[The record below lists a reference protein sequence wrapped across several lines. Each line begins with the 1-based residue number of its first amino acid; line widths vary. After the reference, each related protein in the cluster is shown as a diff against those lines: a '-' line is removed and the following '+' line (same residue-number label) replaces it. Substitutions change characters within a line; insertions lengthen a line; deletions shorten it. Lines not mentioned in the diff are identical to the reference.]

1 MKRLLILVAVAALA
15 AGTLLLAQQP
25 TFRVDVRLVRMLV
38 TVKDKTGQNV
48 GSLNKADFSISDNG
62 VKQEI
67 ALFERHTELPLSI
80 AVAIDTSLS
89 TMKELRY
96 EIESVSRFFRALLR
110 EGNPEDAVLLYT
122 FNYEVQ
128 MLSNFTRRLDRLE
141 QSMKGLKPVGGTS
154 MYDAIYF
161 ASRELEERDGRR
173 VIVVVT
179 DGGDTTSGKTY
190 HEALE
195 AAHMADAAIYSIL
208 VMPIRNEAGRNI
220 GGENALTTLAQST
233 GGRVFAPSL
242 GKELDQSFDEILRDL
257 RTQYLIGFYPKNV
270 LSTKERFHRLDVR
283 VNRPDLRVIS
293 RNGYYG
299 DSD

>member
-1 MKRLLILVAVAALA
+1 MKRFLVLIVAAALVAAA
-15 AGTLLLAQQP
+15 LLAQQP
-25 TFRVDVRLVRMLV
+25 TFRVNVRLVRMLV
-38 TVKDKTGQNV
+38 TVKDKAGQNV
-48 GSLNKADFSISDNG
+48 GSLNKSDFSISQSG

-67 ALFERHTELPLSI
+67 ALFERHTEQPLSI

-89 TMKELRY
+89 TMTELKY
-96 EIESVSRFFRALLR
+96 EVESVSRFFQALLR
-110 EGNPEDAVLLYT
+110 EGNPDDAVSLYS

-128 MLSNFTRRLDRLE
+128 MLSGFTRRLERLE
-141 QSMKGLKPVGGTS
+141 QSMRGLKPVGGTS

-242 GKELDQSFDEILRDL
+242 GKELDRAFDEILRDL
-257 RTQYLIGFYPKNV
+257 RTQYLIGFYPKNIPP
-270 LSTKERFHRLDVR
+270 TKERFHRLDVR

-299 DSD
+299 VSE

>member
-270 LSTKERFHRLDVR
+270 LSTKERLR

>member
-1 MKRLLILVAVAALA
+1 MKRLPILFVAAAVACA
-15 AGTLLLAQQP
+15 AALLAQQP

-38 TVKDKTGQNV
+38 TVKDNAGQNV
-48 GSLNKADFSISDNG
+48 GSLNKSDFSISDNG
-62 VKQEI
+62 VKQDV
-67 ALFERHTELPLSI
+67 ALFERHTEQPLSI

-89 TMKELRY
+89 TMTELKY
-96 EIESVSRFFRALLR
+96 EVESVSRFFRALLR
-110 EGNPEDAVLLYT
+110 EGNPDDAVALYT

-128 MLSNFTRRLDRLE
+128 MLSGFTRRLERLE
-141 QSMKGLKPVGGTS
+141 QSMRRLKPVGGTS

-195 AAHMADAAIYSIL
+195 LAHMADAAIYSIL
-208 VMPIRNEAGRNI
+208 VMPIQNEAGRNI

-242 GKELDQSFDEILRDL
+242 GKELDRAFDEILRDL
-257 RTQYLIGFYPKNV
+257 RTQYLIGFYPKN
-270 LSTKERFHRLDVR
+270 LPTTKDRFHRLDVR

-293 RNGYYG
+293 RSGYYG
-299 DSD
+299 NSE

>member
-1 MKRLLILVAVAALA
+1 
-15 AGTLLLAQQP
+15 
-25 TFRVDVRLVRMLV
+25 
-38 TVKDKTGQNV
+38 
-48 GSLNKADFSISDNG
+48 
-62 VKQEI
+62 
-67 ALFERHTELPLSI
+67 
-80 AVAIDTSLS
+80 
-89 TMKELRY
+89 
-96 EIESVSRFFRALLR
+96 
-110 EGNPEDAVLLYT
+110 
-122 FNYEVQ
+122 
-128 MLSNFTRRLDRLE
+128 
-141 QSMKGLKPVGGTS
+141 

-233 GGRVFAPSL
+233 GGRVFSPSL
-242 GKELDQSFDEILRDL
+242 GKELDRAFDEILRDL
-257 RTQYLIGFYPKNV
+257 RTQYLIGFYPKNIPP
-270 LSTKERFHRLDVR
+270 TKERFHRLDVR

-299 DSD
+299 VSD